1 MTLKNAYLYD
11 LKIEMANKLLPEDK
25 RDIYYS
31 LFLTILI
38 HK

>member
-25 RDIYYS
+25 REIYFS
-31 LFLTILI
+31 QMIENNFLN
-38 HK
+38 